1 MDLTG
6 IRQGIAD
13 GFGGI
18 PSVRVF
24 DTIPKPLPVGQFDCI
39 VVQPDSPYI
48 EYSEVAG
55 LADKNYVY
63 LLVTIVTQST
73 DPRTA
78 QNRIDELLSCGAMS
92 PRSLRTALASNVS
105 AGGEACQVIVQT
117 ATTRQITV
125 EGNEEAYWAADI
137 SLKILARC

>member
-1 MDLTG
+1 VDLIG
-6 IRQGIAD
+6 IRQGLAD
-13 GFGGI
+13 GFATVPG
-18 PSVRVF
+18 VRVF
-24 DTIPKPLPVGQFDCI
+24 DTIPFPLPVGQYDC
-39 VVQPDSPYI
+39 VVIQPDSPYI

-55 LADKNYVY
+55 MADKNYVY
-63 LLVTIVTQST
+63 MLVTIVTQST

-78 QNRIDELLSCGAMS
+78 QNRLDELLSCGELS
-92 PRSLRTALASNVS
+92 PRSLRTALAANGS

-125 EGNEEAYWAADI
+125 EGNEQSNWAADI